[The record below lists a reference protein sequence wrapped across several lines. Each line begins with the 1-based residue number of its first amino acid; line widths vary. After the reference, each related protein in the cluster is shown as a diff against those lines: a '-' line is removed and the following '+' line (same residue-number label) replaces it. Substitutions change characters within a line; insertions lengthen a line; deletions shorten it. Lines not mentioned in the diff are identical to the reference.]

1 MNAGLRIS
9 VGQKKKDQVL
19 KNTSF
24 FLGAVV
30 NNHKRYEH
38 EVMPQYFKLK
48 KKIENGASFIISQIG
63 YDARKQDELLKYM
76 DCQIPLIFLKIIIS
90 NTVYGS
96 VSYTHLTLPTN
107 REV

>member
-1 MNAGLRIS
+1 MLALSGDYPISGYRGQASAVFDIDSVGLLKMISEMNAGLRIS

-30 NNHKRYEH
+30 NNHKRYER

-48 KKIENGASFIISQIG
+48 KKTEMGH
-63 YDARKQDELLKYM
+63 RLLLVKLVM
-76 DCQIPLIFLKIIIS
+76 MH
-90 NTVYGS
+90 V
-96 VSYTHLTLPTN
+96 N
-107 REV
+107 RMNC